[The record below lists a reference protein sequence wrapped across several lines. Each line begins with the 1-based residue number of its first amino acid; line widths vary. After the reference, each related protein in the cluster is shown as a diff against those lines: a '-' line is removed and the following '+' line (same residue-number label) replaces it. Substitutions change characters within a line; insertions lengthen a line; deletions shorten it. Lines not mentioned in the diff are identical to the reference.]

1 MTYDI
6 KLPKDLV
13 KQKVD
18 EQICSILEN
27 SLQPVSEGSET
38 KIPCIELT
46 QKVRSHIFYAG
57 KTKHAVFGFESIEQ
71 TLAKELHGLEKM
83 GTIPNR
89 ISRLLIVSNDG
100 SDRFYRQLEFVEKSH
115 GQRVMFIKVD
125 VDSDKLAQTLGLKG
139 KKIKSVLITH
149 KDSVCN
155 ILKQLL

>member
-100 SDRFYRQLEFVEKSH
+100 SDRFYRQLEF
-115 GQRVMFIKVD
+115 
-125 VDSDKLAQTLGLKG
+125 DKHHTLPMRFFNKLKL
-139 KKIKSVLITH
+139 SVKAVRTVI
-149 KDSVCN
+149 
-155 ILKQLL
+155 